1 MMAISIKM
9 KDGMRADSLIALKI
23 DGTAARINGTAG
35 KIDGIAKKM
44 FANSKVCVP
53 QQSKGPTS
61 LRSSAFVLEKTVVLI
76 LGLPFLFIIISL
88 S

>member
-35 KIDGIAKKM
+35 KIDGIAKRM
-44 FANSKVCVP
+44 FANSKEINVSIEGMCP
-53 QQSKGPTS
+53 AAEQGPDV
-61 LRSSAFVLEKTVVLI
+61 AK
-76 LGLPFLFIIISL
+76 IISL
-88 S
+88 CS